1 MRIRFDWSL
10 CLVALGVLTAA
21 RPAAAQ
27 MPGAPVLQNAWSN
40 PGFAVAANVST
51 LQSAS
56 SYGGAAAWAPA
67 SGRFQLSAGVG
78 AQTKSKTPT
87 RVTYGGRVNATVLG
101 MQSNFGVS
109 VFAGYGGLSGK
120 ELDSADVRSLVP
132 LGATASYRMSAGMVK
147 GISVYASPVYE
158 LVSRG
163 GGAGNVSVF
172 RGSIGLDIGIT
183 NSIGAT
189 VGVELGGKY
198 GDGSGKPS
206 GTAFGAGVSYVIGG
220 AR

>member
-10 CLVALGVLTAA
+10 CWVACGALTFARLG
-21 RPAAAQ
+21 AAQ

-56 SYGGAAAWAPA
+56 SYAAAAAWAPA
-67 SGRFQLSAGVG
+67 SGRLKLRAGVG

-120 ELDSADVRSLVP
+120 ELDSAAAKSLVP
-132 LGATASYRMSAGMVK
+132 LGATASYRMSGGMVR
-147 GISVYASPVYE
+147 GLSVYASPVYE
-158 LVSRG
+158 WIARG

-172 RGSIGLDIGIT
+172 RGSIGLDIGLT
-183 NSIGAT
+183 SSIGVT
-189 VGVELGGKY
+189 LGVELGAKY
-198 GDGSGKPS
+198 DAGTGKPS